1 MVTINRGGKLD
12 FQIPKNEYAGRI
24 NTVKLSRDKSEIL
37 IGGEGSLPFYSFE
50 GEIKNK
56 PIIAIE
62 VYDSKPSGWLESVKK
77 YYSDVYDDPIKWAK
91 KNISEFGADAI
102 CLQLKGID
110 PNSGNMKPEEA
121 AELTKKVRE
130 AIDKPLIIYGA
141 GPLEKIAEVMK
152 KVSEKNADSNILIG
166 WAEEDNYK
174 TMGASAMGYKNNLI
188 SLNPLDVNIA
198 KQLNILL
205 TQLGLPDNRIV
216 MDPSISSLGYGIE
229 YCYSAMERLKIAA
242 LLQDDKMT
250 QMPMICNLA
259 PEVWKVKEVKESK
272 EKYPQWGDQ
281 EERGINWETISA
293 MSTLLAG
300 ANIVVMRHPKAVS
313 IIKEFIEELL

>member
-1 MVTINRGGKLD
+1 LD
-12 FQIPKNEYAGRI
+12 FQIPKNEYTGRI
-24 NTVKLSRDKSEIL
+24 NTVRLSRDKSEIL
-37 IGGEGSLPFYSFE
+37 IGGECSLPFYSFE
-50 GEIKNK
+50 GEIKNR

-62 VYDSKPSGWLESVKK
+62 VYDSKPSGWPESVDK
-77 YYSDVYDDPIKWAK
+77 YYRDVYDSPVSWAK
-91 KNISEFGADAI
+91 KSTDEYKADAI
-102 CLQLKGID
+102 CLQLKGINPD
-110 PNSGNMKPEEA
+110 AGDMKPEEA
-121 AELTKKVRE
+121 AELTKTVRE
-130 AIDKPLIIYGA
+130 AINKPLIIYGD

-152 KVSEKNADSNILIG
+152 KVSEKNADTNILMG

-174 TMGASAMGYKNNLI
+174 TMGASAMGYNNNMI
-188 SLNPLDVNIA
+188 ALNPLDVNIA

-205 TQLGLPDNRIV
+205 TQLGLSDNRIV
-216 MDPSISSLGYGIE
+216 MDPSVSSVGYGIE

-259 PEVWKVKEVKESK
+259 PEVWKVKEVKES
-272 EKYPQWGDQ
+272 EEQYPEWGDL
-281 EERGINWETISA
+281 EERGINWETVSA
-293 MSTLLAG
+293 MSMLLAG

>member
-1 MVTINRGGKLD
+1 MD
-12 FQIPKNEYAGRI
+12 FQIPKNEYTGKT
-24 NTVKLSRDKSEIL
+24 NTVRLSRDKSEIL
-37 IGGEGSLPFYSFE
+37 VGGEGSLPFYSFE

-62 VYDSKPSGWLESVKK
+62 VYDSKPSGWPESVDK
-77 YYSDVYDDPIKWAK
+77 YYKDVYDNPVTWAK
-91 KNISEFGADAI
+91 KSIDEYGADAI
-102 CLQLKGID
+102 CLQLKGINPD
-110 PNSGNMKPEEA
+110 AGDMKPDEA
-121 AELTKKVRE
+121 AELTRAVRE
-130 AIDKPLIIYGA
+130 AINKPLIIYGD

-152 KVSEKNADSNILIG
+152 KVSEKNADANILMG

-174 TMGASAMGYKNNLI
+174 TMGASAMGYSNNMI
-188 SLNPLDVNIA
+188 ALNPLDVNIA

-205 TQLGLPDNRIV
+205 TQLGLSDNRIV
-216 MDPSISSLGYGIE
+216 MDPSVSGVGYGIE

-259 PEVWKVKEVKESK
+259 TEVWKIKEVKES
-272 EKYPQWGDQ
+272 EEQYPEWGNL
-281 EERGINWETISA
+281 EERGTNWETISA
-293 MSTLLAG
+293 MSILLAG